1 MMISHVICTQLDIKV
16 GHAQTTA
23 CVTRRYIYSIMEQRQ
38 KQGDA
43 GDGMLAER
51 IARVVHAHFDALPAR
66 SKPILRD
73 DGTREWIPM
82 CGVVVVRGLYILSL
96 SLSKLFLDR
105 KNYGWV

>member
-1 MMISHVICTQLDIKV
+1 
-16 GHAQTTA
+16 
-23 CVTRRYIYSIMEQRQ
+23 MEQRQ

-43 GDGMLAER
+43 GDDALAER

-82 CGVVVVRGLYILSL
+82 CGVVVVRGLYILTL
-96 SLSKLFLDR
+96 ALGFI
-105 KNYGWV
+105 YGCYG